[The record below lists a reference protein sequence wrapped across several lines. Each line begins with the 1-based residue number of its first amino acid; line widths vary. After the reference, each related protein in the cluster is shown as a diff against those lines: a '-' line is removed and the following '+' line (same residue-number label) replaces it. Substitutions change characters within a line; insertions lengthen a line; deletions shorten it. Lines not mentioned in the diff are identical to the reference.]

1 MAKNQQLTLSSKFY
15 MKKIPLLLF
24 AFFLISSLQA
34 QNNYY
39 FPGKKFN
46 PNILTPDAFL
56 GYSVGTQ
63 HTRYDRLVSYF
74 EYLSQV
80 SDRVK
85 FQTTGRTY
93 EYRPQL
99 MVAFS
104 SPANLANLENIRTRH
119 LALVDPTA
127 KMPDVQSMPVVMQL
141 GYNVH
146 GNEASGGEASILTA
160 YYLAACEDFEVQN
173 TLKEAVIFI
182 EPVINPDGR
191 DRFVNWVNMHKG
203 MPPVADPNDREHN
216 EVWPSG
222 RVNHYWFDLNRD
234 WFLAVHRESRNR
246 LNFYHQWYPNVVTDH
261 HEMGT
266 NSTHFFEPSKQSAEN
281 PLVPSYVYR
290 NLNDSFAKYFEEA
303 MNQIGS
309 LYYTKESFDNLYP
322 GYGSSYPDIQ
332 GGIGF
337 LFEQGSSRGH
347 VQDSQNG
354 LLTFSFA
361 VRNQLVNAI
370 ATIKGGVAQRENL
383 LKFQREFFDS
393 AVSSAKK
400 SAVKGY
406 VVGSDQ
412 DETRNRAFLN
422 MLLLHRIE
430 VYPLQSEVK
439 QDGKI
444 FKAGRAYYVP
454 VAQPQYRLVQS
465 VFEKPVT
472 FADSIFYDAS
482 AWNLPLAYGL
492 PHAELK
498 SGTVPTGDKLT
509 FDALNFQPKAFAQTK
524 YAYLLSPEDFN
535 THMALYQLLKDGFS
549 VKVGQKPFRIETDQ
563 GPKSF
568 GYGTLLIPVQ
578 TQKVTSDS
586 IFAKLK
592 EIAANTGVQFH
603 SVKTGYSSEGVDL
616 GSNNFGTVKAP
627 KVLMPIG
634 AGTSQYEAGEVWY
647 MLDNYVGMPITK
659 VDMDQLG
666 RVNLSDYD
674 VLVMVNG
681 QYPSDAKF
689 LDKVKAWVE
698 AGGTLVTFK
707 SASEWVIKNQI
718 AKGKIRELKEKDST
732 ATKARIDY
740 EKAADNAGAR
750 YTGGAIFSADLD
762 TTNPLGF
769 GYPDRKIA
777 LYRNSNTLLELAES
791 PYNTVIKYAAAPL
804 LNGYVHPKTLEK
816 IANSAGLLIS
826 SRGRGNV
833 IMFADNPNFRGT
845 WLGTSKLFFNALFF
859 GNKISA
865 PQQGNQEH

>member
-1 MAKNQQLTLSSKFY
+1 
-15 MKKIPLLLF
+15 MKKIFSLLF
-24 AFFLISSLQA
+24 LSLFVLTNLSA
-34 QNNYY
+34 QNDYF
-39 FPGKKFN
+39 FPGKQFN

-56 GYSVGTQ
+56 GYSIGTQ

-74 EYLSQV
+74 EYLSQT

-93 EYRPQL
+93 EYRSQL

-104 SPANLANLENIRTRH
+104 SPENLENLESIRKQH
-119 LALVDPTA
+119 LDLVDPTA
-127 KMPDVQSMPVVMQL
+127 KMPDVKAMPVIMQL

-160 YYLAACEDFEVQN
+160 YYLAACEDLEVQSA
-173 TLKEAVIFI
+173 LKAAVIFI

-203 MPPVADPNDREHN
+203 MPPVSDPNDREHN

-281 PLVPSYVYR
+281 PLVPGYVYR
-290 NLNDSFAKYFEEA
+290 NLNDTFAKYFEEA
-303 MNQIGS
+303 MNEIGS

-322 GYGSSYPDIQ
+322 GYGSSYPDIE

-347 VQDSQNG
+347 VQDSQHG
-354 LLTFSFA
+354 VLTFGFA
-361 VRNQLVNAI
+361 VRNHLVNAI

-383 LKFQREFFDS
+383 LKFQREFFET
-393 AVSSAKK
+393 AVSSAQK
-400 SAVKGY
+400 STLKGY
-406 VVGSDQ
+406 VVGSNTDA
-412 DETRNRAFLN
+412 TTNRAFLN

-430 VYPLQSEVK
+430 VYPIKAETK
-439 QDGKI
+439 QGNQI
-444 FKAGRAYYVP
+444 FKAGQTYYVP
-454 VAQPQYRLVQS
+454 VAQPQYRMVQS
-465 VFEKPVT
+465 IFEKPVT
-472 FADSIFYDAS
+472 FTDSIFYDAS

-492 PHAELK
+492 PVAEVK
-498 SGTVPTGDKLT
+498 SGGPLTGNKLT
-509 FDALNFQPKAFAQTK
+509 FDDLSFQPNSFAQSK
-524 YAYLLSPEDFN
+524 YAYLLSAEDFN
-535 THMALYQLLKDGFS
+535 THKALYQLVKDGYF
-549 VKVGQKPFRIETDQ
+549 VKVGQKPFRINTDQ
-563 GPKSF
+563 GDKTF
-568 GYGTLLIPVQ
+568 GYGTLIIPVQ
-578 TQKVTSDS
+578 TQKKANDA
-586 IFAKLK
+586 IFNKLK
-592 EIAANTGVQFH
+592 EIAANTGVNFY
-603 SVKTGYSSEGVDL
+603 SVKTGYSTEGVDL
-616 GSNNFGTVKAP
+616 GSNNFGTVKVP

-659 VDMDQLG
+659 VDLDQMS
-666 RVNLSDYD
+666 RVNLNDYD
-674 VLVMVNG
+674 VMVMVNG
-681 QYPSDAKF
+681 QYPTDAKF
-689 LDKVKAWVE
+689 LGKVMSWVE
-698 AGGTLVTFK
+698 TGGTLITFK

-740 EKAADNAGAR
+740 EKASDTEGSR
-750 YTGGAIFSADLD
+750 YTGGAIFSANLD
-762 TTNPLGF
+762 ITNPLGF
-769 GYPDRKIA
+769 GYTDRKIS

-791 PYNTVIKYAAAPL
+791 PYNTVIKYDANPL
-804 LNGYVHPKTLEK
+804 LNGYVHPQTLQK

-833 IMFADNPNFRGT
+833 IMFSDNPNFRGT
-845 WLGTSKLFFNALFF
+845 WLGTSKLFFNALFY
-859 GNKISA
+859 GNKIST
-865 PQQGNQEH
+865 PNITNSGE

>member
-1 MAKNQQLTLSSKFY
+1 MKRLSS
-15 MKKIPLLLF
+15 LF
-24 AFFLISSLQA
+24 FSFLLISSLHA
-34 QNNYY
+34 QNDYY

-56 GYSVGTQ
+56 GYSIGSQ

-74 EYLSQV
+74 EYLSQT

-104 SPANLANLENIRTRH
+104 SPENLANLENIRRQH
-119 LALVDPTA
+119 LTLVDPTT
-127 KMPDVQSMPVVMQL
+127 KMPDVKTMPVVMQL

-160 YYLAACEDFEVQN
+160 YYLAACEDFEVLN

-203 MPPVADPNDREHN
+203 MPPVSDPNDREHN

-290 NLNDSFAKYFEEA
+290 NLNDSFARYFEEA

-347 VQDSQNG
+347 LQDSQNG
-354 LLTFSFA
+354 VLTFSFA
-361 VRNQLVNAI
+361 IRNHLVNAI
-370 ATIKGGVAQRENL
+370 ATIKGGVAQREDL
-383 LKFQREFFDS
+383 LRFQREFFDTALS
-393 AVSSAKK
+393 TANK
-400 SAVKGY
+400 STIKGY
-406 VVGSDQ
+406 VVGSETDL
-412 DETRNRAFLN
+412 TRNRAFLN
-422 MLLLHRIE
+422 LLLQHRIE
-430 VYPLQSEVK
+430 VYPLKSELK
-439 QDGKI
+439 QNGQT
-444 FKAGRAYYVP
+444 FKVGLAYYIP
-454 VAQPQYRLVQS
+454 VVQPQYRMVQS
-465 VFEKPVT
+465 IFEKPVT

-492 PHAELK
+492 PHAEVK
-498 SGTVPTGDKLT
+498 SGSVPTGNKLT
-509 FDALNFQPKAFAQTK
+509 FDALTFQPKTLAQSK

-535 THMALYQLLKDGFS
+535 THKALFQLLSEGYF
-549 VKVGQKPFRIETDQ
+549 VKVGQKPFRIKTDQ
-563 GPKSF
+563 GEKSF
-568 GYGTLLIPVQ
+568 SYGTLIIPVQ
-578 TQKVTSDS
+578 TQKKTSNE

-592 EIAANTGVQFH
+592 DIAANTGVNFY
-603 SVKTGYSSEGVDL
+603 SVNTGYSTEGIDL

-634 AGTSQYEAGEVWY
+634 SGTSQYEAGEVWY

-659 VDMDQLG
+659 IDMDQMS
-666 RVNLSDYD
+666 RVNLNDYD
-674 VLVMVNG
+674 VMVMVNG
-681 QYPSDAKF
+681 QYPSDAMF
-689 LDKVKAWVE
+689 LGKVKTWVE
-698 AGGTLVTFK
+698 AGGTLITLK

-718 AKGKIRELKEKDST
+718 VKGKIRELKEKDST
-732 ATKARIDY
+732 ATKVRIDY
-740 EKAADNAGAR
+740 EKASDNEGAR

-762 TTNPLGF
+762 NTNPLGF

-777 LYRNSNTLLELAES
+777 LYRNSNTLLELSDS
-791 PYNTVIKYAAAPL
+791 PYNTIIKYEAEPL
-804 LNGYVHPKTLEK
+804 LNGYVHPKTLKK
-816 IANSAGLLIS
+816 IANSAGLLMN

-845 WLGTSKLFFNALFF
+845 WLGTSKLFFNALFY
-859 GNKISA
+859 GSKIST
-865 PQQGNQEH
+865 PNLGNQE

>member
-1 MAKNQQLTLSSKFY
+1 
-15 MKKIPLLLF
+15 MKKIFPLL
-24 AFFLISSLQA
+24 FLIFLVFDLHA
-34 QNNYY
+34 QNDYF

-56 GYSVGTQ
+56 GYSIGTQ

-74 EYLSQV
+74 EYLSEN

-93 EYRPQL
+93 EYRQQL

-104 SPANLANLENIRTRH
+104 SPENLAKLENIRKQH

-127 KMPDVQSMPVVMQL
+127 KMPDVKAMPVVMQL

-146 GNEASGGEASILTA
+146 GNEASGGEAAILTA

-203 MPPVADPNDREHN
+203 MPPVSDPNDREHN

-281 PLVPSYVYR
+281 PLVPGYVYR
-290 NLNDSFAKYFEEA
+290 NLNDAFAKYFEQA
-303 MNQIGS
+303 MNEIGS

-322 GYGSSYPDIQ
+322 GYGSSYPDIE

-347 VQDSQNG
+347 VQDSQHG
-354 LLTFSFA
+354 VLTFGFA
-361 VRNQLVNAI
+361 VRNHLVNAI

-393 AVSSAKK
+393 AVSTAKK
-400 SAVKGY
+400 SSVKGY
-406 VVGSDQ
+406 VVGSGD
-412 DETRNRAFLN
+412 DTRNRAFLT
-422 MLLLHRIE
+422 MLLHHRIE

-439 QDGKI
+439 QDGQA
-444 FKAGRAYYVP
+444 FKAGQAYYVP
-454 VAQPQYRLVQS
+454 VAQPQYRMVQS

-492 PHAELK
+492 PHAEVK
-498 SGTVPTGDKLT
+498 SGSVPTGEKLT
-509 FDALNFQPKAFAQTK
+509 FDALTFQPASFAQSE
-524 YAYLLSPEDFN
+524 YAYLLAPEDFV
-535 THMALYQLLKDGFS
+535 THKALYQLLKDSYF
-549 VKVGQKPFRIETDQ
+549 VKVGQKPFTILTDQ
-563 GPKSF
+563 GQKAFSH
-568 GYGTLLIPVQ
+568 GTLIIPVQ
-578 TQKVTSDS
+578 TQNKETDL

-592 EIAANTGVQFH
+592 EIAANTGAHFY
-603 SVKTGYSSEGVDL
+603 SVKTGYSTEGVDL

-627 KVLMPIG
+627 KALMPVG

-659 VDMDQLG
+659 VDMDQMG
-666 RVNLSDYD
+666 RVDLNGYD
-674 VLVMVNG
+674 VIVMVNG
-681 QYPSDAKF
+681 QYPTDAKF
-689 LDKVKAWVE
+689 LAKIMTWVE
-698 AGGTLVTFK
+698 GGGTLITFK

-718 AKGKIRELKEKDST
+718 AKGKIREMKDKDTT
-732 ATKARIDY
+732 ATKTRIDY
-740 EKAADNAGAR
+740 EKASDNEGSR

-762 TTNPLGF
+762 NTNPLGF

-777 LYRNSNTLLELAES
+777 LYRNSNTLLEVADS
-791 PYNTVIKYAAAPL
+791 PYNTVIKYDAAPL
-804 LNGYVHPKTLEK
+804 LNGYVHPKSLQK
-816 IANSAGLLIS
+816 IANSAGLLIG

-845 WLGTSKLFFNALFF
+845 WLGTSKLFFNALFY
-859 GNKISA
+859 GNKIST
-865 PQQGNQEH
+865 PNPGTEEK